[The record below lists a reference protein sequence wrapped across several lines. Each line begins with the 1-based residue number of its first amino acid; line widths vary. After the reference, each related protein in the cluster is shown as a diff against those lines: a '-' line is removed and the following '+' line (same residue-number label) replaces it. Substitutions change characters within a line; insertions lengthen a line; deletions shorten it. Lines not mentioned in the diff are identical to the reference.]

1 MKKIPGFYA
10 LFTAILMALSATSY
24 AADGTKYFCLR
35 EIKDQYDYP
44 VQLEFRQVESGD
56 ADEGITLI
64 RLGIAYSTVP

>member
-24 AADGTKYFCLR
+24 AADGTKYFCLK

-44 VQLEFRQVESGD
+44 VDRKSV
-56 ADEGITLI
+56 
-64 RLGIAYSTVP
+64 V